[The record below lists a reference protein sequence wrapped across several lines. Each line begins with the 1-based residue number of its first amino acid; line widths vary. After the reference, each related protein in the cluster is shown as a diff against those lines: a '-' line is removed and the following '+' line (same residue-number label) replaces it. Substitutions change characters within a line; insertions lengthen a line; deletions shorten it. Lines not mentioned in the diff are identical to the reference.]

1 MQSQQKDYEN
11 KKKEFDDQMN
21 QIKSILELIMKQQAG
36 FAKQNEELAPTK
48 NNENDFD
55 SFL

>member
-1 MQSQQKDYEN
+1 
-11 KKKEFDDQMN
+11 MN

-48 NNENDFD
+48 NNENAFN